1 MSTSAKHEITMRV
14 DKAAGLIAIGKILE
28 GGDRVGETI
37 GADKVEIDAVV
48 TVRTSIEDQ
57 AQGIKMAMQAA
68 MVRENGW
75 GIRALMN
82 SIARKAGAML
92 DGAMPA
98 EAKHAQAVETIKAT
112 LASLD
117 RGCRTRA
124 ITEWAAAADHAEVAL
139 LIGTLQAA
147 SIERSIDRRV
157 REHLERI
164 AAGGTK
170 A

>member
-1 MSTSAKHEITMRV
+1 MNAKHEVSMRC
-14 DKAAGLIAIGKILE
+14 DRAAGLIAIGKILE
-28 GGDRVGETI
+28 GGDKVGAAI
-37 GADKVEIDAVV
+37 GAEAVEIDAVI

-57 AQGIKMAMQAA
+57 AQGLKMAMQAA
-68 MVRENGW
+68 MVRENTW
-75 GIRALMN
+75 GIRGMLH
-82 SIARKAGAML
+82 SIARKVGEAL

-157 REHLERI
+157 REHLERSVR
-164 AAGGTK
+164 AASK
-170 A
+170 P

>member
-1 MSTSAKHEITMRV
+1 MNTEKHEVTMRV
-14 DKAAGLIAIGKILE
+14 DRAAGLTAIGKILE
-28 GGDRVGETI
+28 AGDKVGSTI
-37 GADKVEIDAVV
+37 GADKVEIDAVI

-57 AQGIKMAMQAA
+57 AQGLKMAMQAA
-68 MVRENGW
+68 MVHEPKW
-75 GIRALMN
+75 GVRALMN
-82 SIARKAGAML
+82 SLARKAGDL
-92 DGAMPA
+92 LEGAMPA

-164 AAGGTK
+164 AAGGPK
-170 A
+170 E